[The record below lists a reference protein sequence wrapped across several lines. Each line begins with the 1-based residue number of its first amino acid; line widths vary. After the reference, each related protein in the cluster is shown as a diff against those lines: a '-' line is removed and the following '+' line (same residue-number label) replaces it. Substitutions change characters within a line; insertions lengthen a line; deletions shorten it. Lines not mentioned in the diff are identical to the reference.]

1 MANVFQNFNPYKE
14 AKFKQSYTGD
24 NQEFILT
31 KDGVPMAV
39 TDSDGVARLLMGP
52 AIFLK
57 RKTLIEWFKSVYPDG
72 SIDEELVTYESS
84 KVILKVS
91 LYKNFQRSDYLASAH
106 GIALEK
112 NHFYDVFRDLS
123 TEGTE
128 NSADLYN
135 LAFYL
140 GLKMAM
146 ERAGFLLNY
155 DPEFLMENVPGYKE
169 ACHTGQKAEDSAV
182 SLSQE
187 FSSKVAGPTEET
199 LTQEKKLTELEKEV
213 AEATETALTKE
224 PTLSTDPALASELQ
238 KVKEP
243 EPEDDFDL
251 PDPIQAFYADND
263 AKVSGCKASD
273 EPKEEMEC
281 NPVEMVPESSD
292 LGNTVFHVSELA
304 SMKLKAY
311 DGELLKNLPRDF
323 LEYVAS
329 KEWNGKIEKEMLEA
343 IKEYLF

>member
-24 NQEFILT
+24 NQEFVLM

-57 RKTLIEWFKSVYPDG
+57 RRTLIDWFKSVYPDG
-72 SIDEELVTYESS
+72 SIDEELISYESS

-91 LYKNFQRSDYLASAH
+91 LYKNFQRTEFLASSH

-112 NHFYDVFRDLS
+112 NHFYDIFRDLC

-155 DPEFLMENVPGYKE
+155 DPEFLMDNVPGYRE
-169 ACHTGQKAEDSAV
+169 ACHTGQKAEDDEAGI
-182 SLSQE
+182 SLLKGQE
-187 FSSKVAGPTEET
+187 VTGPTEQQ
-199 LTQEKKLTELEKEV
+199 LAQEKKIEELEKEV
-213 AEATETALTKE
+213 TETTSKPE
-224 PTLSTDPALASELQ
+224 PISESSELMKQ
-238 KVKEP
+238 AP
-243 EPEDDFDL
+243 EESEETPDSI
-251 PDPIQAFYADND
+251 DPIQEFLSDVE
-263 AKVSGCKASD
+263 AKTKGSKEGTAAPEE
-273 EPKEEMEC
+273 EPI
-281 NPVEMVPESSD
+281 NPVEMVPEEND
-292 LGNTVFHVSELA
+292 LGDTVFRVSELA
-304 SMKLKAY
+304 GMKLKAY
-311 DGELLKNLPRDF
+311 DGEMLKNLPRDF

-329 KEWNGKIEKEMLEA
+329 KDWNGKIDKEMLET